1 MKKLFL
7 KSLNQLIEFENPV
20 KRLRFISKDNYRQM
34 AFNFNEEIVFS
45 INNEI
50 IDISKYGLVLQ
61 NPFSISLN
69 EKKLLNGLYKELEA
83 KINEKSI
90 IKLSSIEKEAFE
102 MFNDI
107 LNDIEYPFEY
117 EEKINVNKFLG
128 TFDIKFPEIDYSN
141 YLNLI
146 CDYVKLYSIYCKTK
160 IIISFGLLSLIN
172 DDEVKLFEKELAYND
187 LILLDVSYF
196 GDEQRKEKD
205 LIIDD
210 EWCII

>member
-1 MKKLFL
+1 MNKVFL

-50 IDISKYGLVLQ
+50 IDISKYGLILQ

-69 EKKLLNGLYKELEA
+69 EKRLLNGLYKELEA
-83 KINEKSI
+83 KIDEKSI

-128 TFDIKFPEIDYSN
+128 AFDIKFPEIDYSN

-172 DDEVKLFEKELAYND
+172 DDEVELFEKELAYND